1 LRRRRASAW
10 LAEES
15 AAKTG
20 VAERPEPKTGRGAR
34 WDKIEVRWRTTQ
46 ARSPVLSRCVLKAG
60 RQDGA

>member
-20 VAERPEPKTGRGAR
+20 VAERPEPKTGRVAR
-34 WDKIEVRWRTTQ
+34 WDKIEVRWRTLKRA
-46 ARSPVLSRCVLKAG
+46 ARCSHAAS
-60 RQDGA
+60 